1 MAEETPVCGQTDAL
15 WFPQMNV
22 AVSDFNE
29 EATQVGMQ
37 LIWRHISLHG
47 WGREAKKHPAHWTLG
62 LTLSEQLHHTYF
74 SLSLERNRKTSRV
87 LYIIYINYSRQS
99 LKTEAGRHLMANS

>member
-1 MAEETPVCGQTDAL
+1 MAEETPACGQTDAL

-37 LIWRHISLHG
+37 LIW
-47 WGREAKKHPAHWTLG
+47 
-62 LTLSEQLHHTYF
+62 
-74 SLSLERNRKTSRV
+74 
-87 LYIIYINYSRQS
+87 
-99 LKTEAGRHLMANS
+99 

>member
-1 MAEETPVCGQTDAL
+1 MADETPVCGQTDAF

-37 LIWRHISLHG
+37 LIW
-47 WGREAKKHPAHWTLG
+47 
-62 LTLSEQLHHTYF
+62 
-74 SLSLERNRKTSRV
+74 
-87 LYIIYINYSRQS
+87 
-99 LKTEAGRHLMANS
+99 